1 MDTNNHKS
9 VALDIET
16 YEIIKRIADLECR
29 SISMQIKWLIRQ
41 LPRFQNVRDVAGEPI
56 RPAKKVKGYMRGN
69 NTQVATVL
77 LRFAET
83 GATLRAADFN
93 DLDRK
98 TFTGDPVKILSSLEK
113 RGDLKK
119 IGNVRP
125 FYYQITPNGMAKC
138 QQILD
143 KREAI

>member
-1 MDTNNHKS
+1 MDTNHTIT
-9 VALDIET
+9 LDKET
-16 YEIIKRIADLECR
+16 YEILERIADIECR
-29 SISMQIKWLIRQ
+29 SIGMQIKWLIRQ
-41 LPRFQNVRDVAGEPI
+41 LPRFQNVRNEAGEPI
-56 RPAKKVKGYMRGN
+56 KPARKVKGYMRGE

-83 GATLRAADFN
+83 GATLRATDFN

-98 TFTGDPVKILSSLEK
+98 TFTGDPVKILSALEK
-113 RGDLKK
+113 RGDLKR

-143 KREAI
+143 KREAL